1 MEVRLNSGPLWVSDL
16 YWLHTISGCSSGWS
30 KFRDHCYKVDKV
42 RRPWKH
48 SLEFCEKQ
56 QVKKLKC
63 SSVLLCII
71 IANKVKHLRLNLFPF
86 ILMKKINL
94 LLVLV
99 FLTFGLLHQIYY
111 HLFARDRKSLVSF
124 M

>member
-1 MEVRLNSGPLWVSDL
+1 M
-16 YWLHTISGCSSGWS
+16 
-30 KFRDHCYKVDKV
+30 F
-42 RRPWKH
+42 
-48 SLEFCEKQ
+48 
-56 QVKKLKC
+56 
-63 SSVLLCII
+63 LCII

-94 LLVLV
+94 LQVLV